1 MDADFGD
8 SHIHTSAKE
17 VAISV
22 SVIVILDVTV
32 FKVTDKWTG
41 FWSSGQKVVQ
51 EPECYVQDSQ
61 R

>member
-32 FKVTDKWTG
+32 FKVTDK
-41 FWSSGQKVVQ
+41 
-51 EPECYVQDSQ
+51 
-61 R
+61 